1 VLPLDPGRCVLTLVA
16 VWGVS
21 VALRPLRGLLRRL
34 SGKPVRLDPDTAAI
48 DPLADFSM
56 TQSSTDA
63 GAVTLR
69 LYGEIDL
76 NDRDSLR
83 NRLIAI
89 IDIDH
94 ADQLLVDLDGVTFL
108 DCSGIGALIAGRNA
122 AQAAGSRYE
131 VRNPR
136 GFVSTI
142 LWACGVDMV
151 SDGDQTPPTTESFA
165 V

>member
-1 VLPLDPGRCVLTLVA
+1 M
-16 VWGVS
+16 
-21 VALRPLRGLLRRL
+21 ALRPLHDLLWRL
-34 SGKPVRLDPDTAAI
+34 GWKPFQLTVDHGDIGPATE
-48 DPLADFSM
+48 FSM
-56 TQSSTDA
+56 TQSGTDA

-76 NDRDSLR
+76 NSRDSLL

-94 ADQLLVDLDGVTFL
+94 ADRLLVDLDGVTFL

-122 AQAAGSRYE
+122 AQAAGCRYE
-131 VRNPR
+131 ARNPR

-142 LWACGVDMV
+142 LWACGVDV
-151 SDGDQTPPTTESFA
+151 VLGTDPAPPTTESFA